1 MMEGRFG
8 PGLKMPRN
16 PEPTRVSRCGSG
28 RPYRNHRWTL
38 SGDSMPIRQ
47 TFGSRAAIEC
57 GIAFFGVERMMF
69 GSDMPFDPEK
79 GPGFIR
85 ETLSAI
91 DKISLSPQDRDRIL
105 SRNGRSILGLDQN
118 GGE

>member
-8 PGLKMPRN
+8 PGLKMLGTRN
-16 PEPTRVSRCGSG
+16 PPELADAVATPLEEAPLDAFRRFYADTA
-28 RPYRNHRWTL
+28 
-38 SGDSMPIRQ
+38 
-47 TFGSRAAIEC
+47 TFGSQAAIEC
-57 GIAFFGVERMMF
+57 GIAFFGAKHMMF

-91 DKISLSPQDRDRIL
+91 DKMSLSPRDRRKIL
-105 SRNGRSILGLDQN
+105 SQNAGAVLGLDHRR
-118 GGE
+118 GE